1 MPSDI
6 SFSALQ
12 FGAVCRKAGG
22 LIVKFKVDAG
32 KPSEDGSM
40 KSRFIS
46 VITAGLT
53 AGGLLAANA
62 AQAVELTVISWG
74 GAYTA
79 SQQKAY
85 HEPYMKKNPSVKILN
100 DDSASEG
107 LSKLRAQVEAGNVT
121 WDLVDM
127 VAADAITAC
136 DEGIAIEIDHDKLLA
151 PAPDGTPATKDFGDM
166 IVSPCFIPQIVY
178 STTFGYRTDKLKTP
192 PTTIADVFDLKKFPG
207 KRSLEKK
214 PIGNLEWAL
223 LADGVSVDKVY
234 DVLSTE
240 KGLERAF
247 KKLDTIKSEV
257 VWWTKGAVPTQL
269 LADGEVV
276 MASAY
281 NGRLFSL
288 IEEEKQPVGMMWD
301 WQVFDLDG
309 WVIPKGG
316 KNQAEVEKFL
326 RFATDTQR
334 LADQAK
340 FISYGPARQSSAPMV
355 GKHAT
360 LGIDMAPHMPT
371 APANAKHT
379 LLFNYEW
386 WADHR
391 AELDE
396 RFQAW
401 LVQ

>member
-1 MPSDI
+1 
-6 SFSALQ
+6 
-12 FGAVCRKAGG
+12 
-22 LIVKFKVDAG
+22 
-32 KPSEDGSM
+32 
-40 KSRFIS
+40 
-46 VITAGLT
+46 
-53 AGGLLAANA
+53 
-62 AQAVELTVISWG
+62 
-74 GAYTA
+74 
-79 SQQKAY
+79 
-85 HEPYMKKNPSVKILN
+85 
-100 DDSASEG
+100 
-107 LSKLRAQVEAGNVT
+107 RAQVEAGNVT

-127 VAADAITAC
+127 VAADAMTAC
-136 DEGIAIEIDHDKLLA
+136 DEGIALEIDHDKLLA
-151 PAPDGTPATKDFGDM
+151 AAPDGTPASKDFGDM

-178 STTFGYRTDKLKTP
+178 STTFGYRTDKLKTA

-223 LADGVSVDKVY
+223 LADGVPIDKVY

-360 LGIDMAPHMPT
+360 LGIDMGPHMPT
-371 APANAKHT
+371 DPGNAKHT